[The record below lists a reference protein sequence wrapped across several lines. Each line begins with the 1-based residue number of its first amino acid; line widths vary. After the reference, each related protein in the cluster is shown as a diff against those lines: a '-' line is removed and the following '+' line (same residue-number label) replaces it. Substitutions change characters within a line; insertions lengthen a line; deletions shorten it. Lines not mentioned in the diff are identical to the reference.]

1 MVTWYPSA
9 GATSYLISYT
19 TTGGPTLS
27 VNAGDATSY
36 TLTNLKL
43 NTIYEITVQGCAG
56 DERKSN
62 PSTSAS
68 VLTTGKWFIAII
80 IS

>member
-1 MVTWYPSA
+1 MVIWDQSA

-19 TTGGPTLS
+19 ATGGPNLS
-27 VNAGDATSY
+27 VNAGDATSH
-36 TLTNLKL
+36 TLTNLKV
-43 NTIYEITVQGCAG
+43 NTTYKITVQGCAG

-62 PSTSAS
+62 PSTAVS
-68 VLTTGKWFIAII
+68 VTTGKWFITII